1 MRPVKIFNVA
11 VYDGMKGWFH
21 GFGTRTL
28 TGKKG
33 NLIEEV
39 VGVIEL
45 ENGKI
50 IQLSTNRF
58 RFLDPAKVEDEYAV
72 EKEVE
77 DAEHCT
83 DAEGD
88 EMGAGRV

>member
-1 MRPVKIFNVA
+1 MRPVEIFNVA
-11 VYDGMKGWFH
+11 VYEGKKGWFH
-21 GFGTRTL
+21 GFGSRTL

-45 ENGKI
+45 EDGKI

-58 RFLDPAKVEDEYAV
+58 KFLDSKKVVVGQAKGENDGEQHSN
-72 EKEVE
+72 EV
-77 DAEHCT
+77 DN
-83 DAEGD
+83 DQ
-88 EMGAGRV
+88 